1 MRRYES
7 EEYTSRHEIICR
19 FSQKAQFKFNADV
32 IGLYQPREFVTST
45 IIGATTMTQL
55 KENIGSIDVVLNDDI
70 LLEIDAI
77 QNLQPNPAP

>member
-1 MRRYES
+1 MS
-7 EEYTSRHEIICR
+7 LAFIN
-19 FSQKAQFKFNADV
+19 Q
-32 IGLYQPREFVTST
+32 REFVTST

-55 KENIGSIDVVLNDDI
+55 KENMDSIDVVLNDDI